1 MQIFQ
6 DVPIPHTTMEAPS
19 EKEIEAVG
27 SFSPEAGYLTP
38 YQPKSVH
45 SIFHPASTASPSDP
59 GPPPDGGWRAWSQ
72 VLGCHLI
79 MFNSWGYISCFGF
92 FQAYYVESLNAS
104 PSAVSWIVSTQLF
117 LLFFIGAFSGRA
129 MDAGYYFQTVLV
141 GMALRLASVLTTSF
155 CATYWQVFLSEALCG
170 GIGHG
175 LVYAPSVALI
185 STYFVRKRSFA
196 ITIVLCGGST
206 GGIVFPVIAQ
216 HLPAKV
222 GLPWAIRVMFLV
234 VLVNYVVAL
243 MLVRTRIPPRK
254 TGPFFELVAFKEAQ
268 YTLFLLGTFLILWG
282 VFNVYYYV
290 SLGFDIAFPLYSQ
303 LQPKFALSR
312 HTLLTCF
319 RLTHMLQISST
330 CPHLRR

>member
-1 MQIFQ
+1 
-6 DVPIPHTTMEAPS
+6 MEIPS
-19 EKEIEAVG
+19 EKEVEAIEVSPRAG
-27 SFSPEAGYLTP
+27 SLHSYS
-38 YQPKSVH
+38 PKSVLSAFH
-45 SIFHPASTASPSDP
+45 SSSTIAPSDP

-129 MDAGYYFQTVLV
+129 MDAGYYFQTVLA
-141 GMALRLASVLTTSF
+141 GMILRLISVLTTSY
-155 CATYWQVFLSEALCG
+155 ATTYWQVFLSEALCG

-206 GGIVFPVIAQ
+206 GGIVFPLIAQ
-216 HLPAKV
+216 HLPLKV
-222 GLPWAIRVMFLV
+222 GLPWAIRVMFFV
-234 VLVNYVVAL
+234 VLVNYAL
-243 MLVRTRIPPRK
+243 ALILVRTRIPPRT
-254 TGPFFELVAFKEAQ
+254 TGPFFELVAFKEAP

-282 VFNVYYYV
+282 VYNVYYFV
-290 SLGFDIAFPLYSQ
+290 SPGLPKHFFLNLSLNQFQ
-303 LQPKFALSR
+303 LNM
-312 HTLLTCF
+312 HHHIC
-319 RLTHMLQISST
+319 
-330 CPHLRR
+330 

>member
-1 MQIFQ
+1 MSNDFP
-6 DVPIPHTTMEAPS
+6 VPNSVMELPS
-19 EKEIEAVG
+19 KEETVA
-27 SFSPEAGYLTP
+27 FETSPRADLSDP
-38 YQPKSVH
+38 YQPRSVL
-45 SIFHPASTASPSDP
+45 SIFQSSSKLPPGDP

-92 FQAYYVESLNAS
+92 FQAYYVESLDAS

-129 MDAGYYFQTVLV
+129 MDAGYYFQTLV
-141 GMALRLASVLTTSF
+141 AGMILRLLSVLTTSY
-155 CATYWQVFLSEALCG
+155 ATTYWQVFLSEALCG

-206 GGIVFPVIAQ
+206 GGIVFPLIAQ
-216 HLPAKV
+216 HLPLKI
-222 GLPWAIRVMFLV
+222 GLPWAIRVMFFV
-234 VLVNYVVAL
+234 VLVSYALAL
-243 MLVRTRIPPRK
+243 MLVRTRIPPRT
-254 TGPFFELVAFKEAQ
+254 TGPFFELVAFREAP

-282 VFNVYYYV
+282 VYNVYYFV
-290 SLGFDIAFPLYSQ
+290 SLGLLKHSPSNLAF
-303 LQPKFALSR
+303 K
-312 HTLLTCF
+312 
-319 RLTHMLQISST
+319 SS
-330 CPHLRR
+330 LA